1 MLSATVALLVL
12 LTLTSWSVGR
22 SILFPPVLYCAIW
35 SLTLGGLLLCGPRF
49 LPISEYACLIYFVGA
64 ASFVAGG
71 VIFLG
76 CCGRG
81 AEENAIRQT
90 PPAARAVLDATL
102 FVLIVLYPYFLHLAV
117 ELAGTSNPIAM
128 LAYIRT
134 ISVENE
140 AASPFGPLAN
150 LTVLA
155 PLVAFAMA
163 YESDGS
169 FSRRMRAVLALVAAL
184 AYSALTGT
192 KGGALLLVVVF
203 FVTQIRTRRIRVK
216 SAVVAVALVVG
227 FFSAGLLAIN
237 MGGQTQKDTGLVARE
252 IGADLLNYWLS
263 SPVAFSKIAEK
274 PDSLPSSESIG
285 RFFLQ
290 TGNSLGMR
298 NSIPSINS
306 EYTAVEADGEN
317 SNTYTIYFS
326 YFKDY
331 GWIGTV
337 LLLAGLGAF
346 LSWSWRWAMT
356 GGPVAVILYANFCTA
371 VLQSIYS
378 ENFFLTINFYLK
390 AIAFYLAVYRIL
402 PALFAAFSLRRPREV
417 TPGHGLA

>member
-1 MLSATVALLVL
+1 MLSVTVALLAL
-12 LTLTSWSVGR
+12 LALAAWSIGR
-22 SILFPPVLYCAIW
+22 SILFPPALYCAMW
-35 SLTLGGLLLCGPRF
+35 CFTLGGLVLCGPRF
-49 LPISEYACLIYFVGA
+49 LPVSEYACLIYLVGA
-64 ASFVAGG
+64 ASFVSGGLICVSCWRAG
-71 VIFLG
+71 VEK
-76 CCGRG
+76 R
-81 AEENAIRQT
+81 ASRQT
-90 PPAARAVLDATL
+90 PPAARVLLDVIL
-102 FVLIVLYPYFLHLAV
+102 LLLILLYPYFLHLAI

-128 LAYIRT
+128 LGYIRT
-134 ISVENE
+134 VSLENE

-169 FSRRMRAVLALVAAL
+169 FSRRVRLVLSIVVAL
-184 AYSALTGT
+184 AYSVLTGT
-192 KGGALLLVVVF
+192 KGGALLLVAVF
-203 FVTQIRTRRIRVK
+203 FVTQLRMRRIRVK

-237 MGGQTQKDTGLVARE
+237 MGGRTHKDTGLIASE
-252 IGADLLNYWLS
+252 IGGELLNYWLS

-306 EYTAVEADGEN
+306 EYTTVEADGEH

-331 GWIGTV
+331 GWGGTV
-337 LLLAGLGAF
+337 LLLASLGAF
-346 LSWSWRWAMT
+346 LTWAWRRAMA
-356 GGPVAVILYANFCTA
+356 GGPLAVILYANFCTA
-371 VLQSIYS
+371 VMQSIYS

-390 AIAFYLAVYRIL
+390 ATAFCLLIYRIL
-402 PALFAAFSLRRPREV
+402 PALFAAASPRSSREAIL
-417 TPGHGLA
+417 GHGIA